1 MADFGFSSSP
11 SSSSGGGMDSAK
23 RSELMDQVK
32 SQLLVAQLQELLSV
46 SYRGR
51 AVYMYTTRAQ
61 ISFKCVPIRDN
72 NIHST

>member
-51 AVYMYTTRAQ
+51 AVYM
-61 ISFKCVPIRDN
+61 
-72 NIHST
+72 